1 MGWHSWQAIA
11 AGGTTIGNKGMMV
24 AAKTLAL
31 TAIDLFMKPDIVEAG
46 KAERRERIGE
56 GWVYTSL
63 VGDRAP
69 PLDYRKAPSR

>member
-1 MGWHSWQAIA
+1 M
-11 AGGTTIGNKGMMV
+11 N
-24 AAKTLAL
+24 
-31 TAIDLFMKPDIVEAG
+31 PDIVEAG
-46 KAERRERIGE
+46 KAERRKRIGE